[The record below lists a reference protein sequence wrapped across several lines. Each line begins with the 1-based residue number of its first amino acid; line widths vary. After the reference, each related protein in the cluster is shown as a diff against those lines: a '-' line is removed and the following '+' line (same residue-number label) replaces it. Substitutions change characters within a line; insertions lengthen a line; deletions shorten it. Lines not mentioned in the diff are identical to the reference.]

1 MKIINMKTAITTIL
15 LSFLMIT
22 GVNAQKYGH
31 INSNAIIAAFPE
43 VKTADA
49 TLESYSTQLIEKGQ
63 SMMKDYETSYQAYM
77 TKANGGE
84 ISQLQMQQE
93 ETKLGQKQQEIQ
105 QYEVEV
111 KDLVAKKKQEV
122 YQPILDKIQVAIN
135 EVGKENGYTMIFDA
149 GSTGMVFALET
160 EDIMALVKTKLG
172 I

>member
-1 MKIINMKTAITTIL
+1 
-15 LSFLMIT
+15 
-22 GVNAQKYGH
+22 
-31 INSNAIIAAFPE
+31 
-43 VKTADA
+43 
-49 TLESYSTQLIEKGQ
+49 
-63 SMMKDYETSYQAYM
+63 M

-84 ISQLQMQQE
+84 ISQLEMQQE

-160 EDIMALVKTKLG
+160 EDIMELVKAK
-172 I
+172 